1 MTDVFKDLLEKIKN
15 KKAVVG
21 IMGIGYVGENLGK
34 YISEAGYKTIG
45 FDVLED
51 RVDKLNQ
58 KNIRNFTATSDM
70 SKLKDCDVITIS
82 VPTSATEDKKPIL
95 EPIIKVSEDILKN
108 IKKGQ
113 LIILESTVSPGTTE
127 EIIMPILLK
136 SGLKAEED
144 LFFGFSPQRIDFG
157 NPKYTIKQIPKVVAG
172 LDKKSKEL
180 VVAFYS
186 SFLDKIVPVSTLKAA
201 EMCKILENTFRFVN
215 INLINELT
223 EYCQKRGIDMWEVI
237 DAAKT
242 KPFGFFAF
250 YPSPGIAGHCIPI
263 DPYYLLDDAQK
274 HDMNLTI
281 LETSGGF
288 HDERI
293 KRLIK
298 LIEELLKDS
307 KSKNLLILGITVKV
321 GSDDMRES
329 IAMKIWE
336 VLEKKGI
343 NISYHDKYRANF
355 DGKKSVDVTKDCL
368 EKQDLIVILTEHE
381 DVDYNLVL
389 SSKKSIIDTKNVY
402 KKKEKNVIKF

>member
-1 MTDVFKDLLEKIKN
+1 MSDIYQELLQKIKN
-15 KKAVVG
+15 KKVVVG

-58 KNIRNFTATSDM
+58 KNIKNFKATSDM

-157 NPKYTIKQIPKVVAG
+157 NPKYTIKQIPKLVAG
-172 LDKKSKEL
+172 FNKKSKEL
-180 VVAFYS
+180 TVKFYS
-186 SFLDKIVPVSTLKAA
+186 NFIDEVVPVSSLKIA
-201 EMCKILENTFRFVN
+201 EMAKILENTFRFVN
-215 INLINELT
+215 INLINELN
-223 EYCQKRGIDMWEVI
+223 EYCKKRKIDMWEVI

-242 KPFGFFAF
+242 KPFGFSAF
-250 YPSPGIAGHCIPI
+250 YPSAGIGGHCIPI

-274 HDMNLTI
+274 HNIDLTI
-281 LETSGGF
+281 LKTSGAF
-288 HDERI
+288 HD
-293 KRLIK
+293 KRVKK
-298 LIEELLKDS
+298 LIALIDQKIKDS
-307 KSKNLLILGITVKV
+307 KTKNLLLLGITVKK
-321 GSDDMRES
+321 GSDDMRRS
-329 IAMKIWE
+329 VALQIWKT
-336 VLEKKGI
+336 LEKKGI
-343 NISYHDKYRANF
+343 NISYHDKYRPQF
-355 DGKKSVDVTKDCL
+355 EDKQSIDLTKDL
-368 EKQDLIVILTEHE
+368 LKKQDLIVVLTDHQH
-381 DVDYNLVL
+381 VDYDLVL
-389 SSKKSIIDTKNVY
+389 NSNKPIIGTKNVF
-402 KKKEKNVIKF
+402 KEKQANIIQF